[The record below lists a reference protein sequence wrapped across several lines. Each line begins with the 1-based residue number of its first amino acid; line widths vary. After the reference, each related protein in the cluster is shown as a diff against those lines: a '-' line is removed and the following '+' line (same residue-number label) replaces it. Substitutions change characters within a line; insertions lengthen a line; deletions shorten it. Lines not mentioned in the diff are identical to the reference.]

1 MRNYPFEKNF
11 PSISYIANNWPRTKD
26 VLKKFILS
34 NHKLPDLYNL
44 CLNCLNDL
52 NVHKIDKMKPILKKL
67 STLCSKNVTYNTY
80 HDSHHFKSVI
90 IIACLLAKLSN
101 LKNNEDKFLLI
112 IIALTHDLGHL
123 GRRIQSR
130 SFYQEEKSFNEL
142 SRNLFRAKPNFKKNQ
157 RIKKIFR
164 STYFPIKPEKVDDHV
179 QKIILDSDILAS
191 LMFGLDVGVEF
202 ASRLKHELRFEG
214 GSKQLFSGFLK
225 FLDNKSLYLDSS
237 KNSC

>member
-1 MRNYPFEKNF
+1 MRNYPFEKKF
-11 PSISYIANNWPRTKD
+11 PSISYIANNWPRSKD
-26 VLKKFILS
+26 ILKKFILS
-34 NHKLPDLYNL
+34 NHKLPNLYNL

-52 NVHKIDKMKPILKKL
+52 NVHKVERIKPVLKKL
-67 STLCSKNVTYNTY
+67 STLCLKNVTYNTY
-80 HDSHHFKSVI
+80 HDPHHFKSVI

-101 LKNNEDKFLLI
+101 LKNNEDKLLLV

-123 GRRIQSR
+123 GRRIQNK
-130 SFYQEEKSFNEL
+130 SFYQEERSFSEL
-142 SRNLFRAKPNFKKNQ
+142 SRILFKIKPNFKKNQ

-164 STYFPIKPEKVDDHV
+164 STYFPIKPEKVDDHI
-179 QKIILDSDILAS
+179 QKIILDADILAS
-191 LMFGLDVGVEF
+191 LMFGLNVGVEF

-237 KNSC
+237 KKSC

>member
-1 MRNYPFEKNF
+1 MRNYPFEKSF

-34 NHKLPDLYNL
+34 NQKLPDLYNL

-67 STLCSKNVTYNTY
+67 SILCSKNVTYNTY

-90 IIACLLAKLSN
+90 IISCLLAKLSN
-101 LKNNEDKFLLI
+101 LKNNEDKLLLV

-123 GRRIQSR
+123 GRRIQNK
-130 SFYQEEKSFNEL
+130 SFYQEEKSFSEL
-142 SRNLFRAKPNFKKNQ
+142 SRILFKTKLNFKKNQ

-164 STYFPIKPEKVDDHV
+164 STYFPIKPENVDDHV
-179 QKIILDSDILAS
+179 QKIILDADILAS
-191 LMFGLDVGVEF
+191 LMFGLNVGVEF
-202 ASRLKHELRFEG
+202 ASRLKHDLRFEG
-214 GSKQLFSGFLK
+214 GSKQLFSSFLK

-237 KNSC
+237 KKSC

>member
-11 PSISYIANNWPRTKD
+11 PSISYIASNWPRTKN

-34 NHKLPDLYNL
+34 KHKLPDLYNL

-52 NVHKIDKMKPILKKL
+52 NVHKIDKMKPVLKKL
-67 STLCSKNVTYNTY
+67 SILCSKNVTYNTY

-101 LKNNEDKFLLI
+101 LKNNEDKLLLV

-123 GRRIQSR
+123 GRRVQNK
-130 SFYQEEKSFNEL
+130 SFFQEEKSFSEL
-142 SRNLFRAKPNFKKNQ
+142 SRILFKVKPNFNKNQ

-164 STYFPIKPEKVDDHV
+164 STFFPIKPEKVDDHV
-179 QKIILDSDILAS
+179 EKIILDADILGS
-191 LMFGLDVGVEF
+191 LMFGLNVGVEF
-202 ASRLKHELRFEG
+202 AKRLKHELRFEG
-214 GSKQLFSGFLK
+214 ASKQLFSGFLK

-237 KNSC
+237 KKSC

>member
-11 PSISYIANNWPRTKD
+11 PSISYIANNWPRTKN

-44 CLNCLNDL
+44 CLNCLNEL
-52 NVHKIDKMKPILKKL
+52 NVHKIDKMKPVLKKL
-67 STLCSKNVTYNTY
+67 SILCSKNVTYNTY

-101 LKNNEDKFLLI
+101 LKNNEDKLLLV

-123 GRRIQSR
+123 GRRVQNK
-130 SFYQEEKSFNEL
+130 SFFQEEKSFSEL
-142 SRNLFRAKPNFKKNQ
+142 SRILFKVKPNFNKNQ

-164 STYFPIKPEKVDDHV
+164 STFFPIKPEKVDDHV
-179 QKIILDSDILAS
+179 EKIILDADILGS
-191 LMFGLDVGVEF
+191 LMFGLNVGVEF
-202 ASRLKHELRFEG
+202 AKRLKHELRFEG
-214 GSKQLFSGFLK
+214 ASKQLFSGFLK

-237 KNSC
+237 KKSC

>member
-67 STLCSKNVTYNTY
+67 SALCSKNVTYNTY

-123 GRRIQSR
+123 GRRIQNQ
-130 SFYQEEKSFNEL
+130 SFYQEEKSFSEL

-179 QKIILDSDILAS
+179 QKIILDADILAS

>member
-11 PSISYIANNWPRTKD
+11 PSISYIANNWPRTKN

-52 NVHKIDKMKPILKKL
+52 NVHKIDKMKPVLKKL
-67 STLCSKNVTYNTY
+67 SILCTKNVTYNTY

-101 LKNNEDKFLLI
+101 LKNNEDKLLLV

-123 GRRIQSR
+123 GRRVQNI
-130 SFYQEEKSFNEL
+130 SFFQEEKSFSQL
-142 SRNLFRAKPNFKKNQ
+142 SRILFKVKPNFKKT
-157 RIKKIFR
+157 K
-164 STYFPIKPEKVDDHV
+164 E
-179 QKIILDSDILAS
+179 
-191 LMFGLDVGVEF
+191 
-202 ASRLKHELRFEG
+202 
-214 GSKQLFSGFLK
+214 
-225 FLDNKSLYLDSS
+225 
-237 KNSC
+237 

>member
-11 PSISYIANNWPRTKD
+11 PSISYIANNWPRTKN

-52 NVHKIDKMKPILKKL
+52 NVHKIDKIKPVLKKL
-67 STLCSKNVTYNTY
+67 SILCSKNVTYNTY

-101 LKNNEDKFLLI
+101 LKNNEDKLLLV

-123 GRRIQSR
+123 GRRVQNI
-130 SFYQEEKSFNEL
+130 SFFQEEKSFKEL
-142 SRNLFRAKPNFKKNQ
+142 SRILFKVKPNFNKNQ

-164 STYFPIKPEKVDDHV
+164 STFFPIKPEKVEDHV
-179 QKIILDSDILAS
+179 EKIILDADILGS
-191 LMFGLDVGVEF
+191 LMFGLDVGVAE
-202 ASRLKHELRFEG
+202 RLKHELRFEG
-214 GSKQLFSGFLK
+214 ASKQLFSGFLK

-237 KNSC
+237 KKSC

>member
-11 PSISYIANNWPRTKD
+11 PSISYIANNWPRSKN

-34 NHKLPDLYNL
+34 NHKQPDLYNL

-52 NVHKIDKMKPILKKL
+52 NVHKIEKIKPVLKKL
-67 STLCSKNVTYNTY
+67 SILCSKNVTYNTY
-80 HDSHHFKSVI
+80 HDPHHFKSVI

-101 LKNNEDKFLLI
+101 LKNSEDRLLLI

-130 SFYQEEKSFNEL
+130 SFYQEEKSFSDL
-142 SRNLFRAKPNFKKNQ
+142 SRILFKVKPIFKKNQ

-164 STYFPIKPEKVDDHV
+164 STYFPIKPEKVEDHV
-179 QKIILDSDILAS
+179 EKIILDADILSS
-191 LMFGLDVGVEF
+191 LMFGLDVGVQF
-202 ASRLKHELRFEG
+202 ASRLKHELRFKG
-214 GSKQLFSGFLK
+214 GTKELFSGFLK
-225 FLDNKSLYLDSS
+225 FLNNKSLYLDSS
-237 KNSC
+237 KKSC

>member
-1 MRNYPFEKNF
+1 MKNHPFEKNF
-11 PSISYIANNWPRTKD
+11 PSISYIANNWPRSKD

-34 NHKLPDLYNL
+34 NHKPPNLYSL
-44 CLNCLNDL
+44 CLNCLSDL
-52 NVHKIDKMKPILKKL
+52 NVHKIERMKPVLKKL
-67 STLCSKNVTYNTY
+67 SALCSRNVTYNTY

-101 LKNNEDKFLLI
+101 LKNNEDKFLLV

-123 GRRIQSR
+123 GRRIQNK

-142 SRNLFRAKPNFKKNQ
+142 SRIFFKVKLNFKKNQ
-157 RIKKIFR
+157 RIKRIFR
-164 STYFPIKPEKVDDHV
+164 STYFPVKPEKVDDHV
-179 QKIILDSDILAS
+179 EKIILDADILAS
-191 LMFGLDVGVEF
+191 LMFGLNVGVEF
-202 ASRLKHELRFEG
+202 AKRLKHELRFEG

-237 KNSC
+237 KKSC

>member
-26 VLKKFILS
+26 VLKKFVLS
-34 NHKLPDLYNL
+34 NHKPPDLYNL

-80 HDSHHFKSVI
+80 HDPHHFKSVI

-123 GRRIQSR
+123 GRRIQNR
-130 SFYQEEKSFNEL
+130 SFYQEEKSFSEL

-179 QKIILDSDILAS
+179 QKIILDADILAS

>member
-1 MRNYPFEKNF
+1 MRNYPFEKKF
-11 PSISYIANNWPRTKD
+11 PSISYIASNWPRSKD
-26 VLKKFILS
+26 ILKKFILS

-52 NVHKIDKMKPILKKL
+52 NVRKIERIKPVLKKL
-67 STLCSKNVTYNTY
+67 SILCSKNVTYNTY

-101 LKNNEDKFLLI
+101 LKNNEDKLLLV

-123 GRRIQSR
+123 GRRIQNK
-130 SFYQEEKSFNEL
+130 SFYQEERSFSEL
-142 SRNLFRAKPNFKKNQ
+142 SRILFKIKPNFKKNQ

-164 STYFPIKPEKVDDHV
+164 STYFPIKPEKVDDHI
-179 QKIILDSDILAS
+179 QKIILDADILAS
-191 LMFGLDVGVEF
+191 LMFGLNVGVEF

-237 KNSC
+237 KKSC

>member
-11 PSISYIANNWPRTKD
+11 PSISYIANNWPRSKH
-26 VLKKFILS
+26 VLKKYILS
-34 NHKLPDLYNL
+34 NQKLPNLYKL

-52 NVHKIDKMKPILKKL
+52 NMHKVGRMKPVLKKL
-67 STLCSKNVTYNTY
+67 SILCSKNVTYNTY
-80 HDSHHFKSVI
+80 HDPHHFKSVI

-101 LKNNEDKFLLI
+101 LTNNEDKLLLV

-123 GRRIQSR
+123 GRRIQNR
-130 SFYQEEKSFNEL
+130 SFYQEEKSFSEL
-142 SRNLFRAKPNFKKNQ
+142 SRILFRTKPNFKKNQ

-164 STYFPIKPEKVDDHV
+164 STYFPIKPEKVDDHI
-179 QKIILDSDILAS
+179 QKIILDADILAS
-191 LMFGLDVGVEF
+191 LMFGLNVGVEF

-237 KNSC
+237 KKSC

>member
-11 PSISYIANNWPRTKD
+11 PSISYIANNWPRSKD

-52 NVHKIDKMKPILKKL
+52 NVHKIERMKPVLKKL
-67 STLCSKNVTYNTY
+67 SILCSKNVTYNTY

-101 LKNNEDKFLLI
+101 LKNNEDKLLLV

-123 GRRIQSR
+123 GRRIQNK
-130 SFYQEEKSFNEL
+130 SFYQEEKSFSEL
-142 SRNLFRAKPNFKKNQ
+142 SRILFKVKPNFKKNQ

-179 QKIILDSDILAS
+179 EKIILDADILAS
-191 LMFGLDVGVEF
+191 LMFGLNVGVEF
-202 ASRLKHELRFEG
+202 AGRLKHELRFEG

-237 KNSC
+237 KKSC

>member
-11 PSISYIANNWPRTKD
+11 PSISYIANNWPRTKN

-52 NVHKIDKMKPILKKL
+52 NVHKIDKMKPVLKKL
-67 STLCSKNVTYNTY
+67 SILCSKNVTYNTY

-101 LKNNEDKFLLI
+101 LKNNEDKLLLV

-123 GRRIQSR
+123 GRRVQNK
-130 SFYQEEKSFNEL
+130 SFFQEEKSFSEL
-142 SRNLFRAKPNFKKNQ
+142 SRILFKVKPNFNKNQ

-164 STYFPIKPEKVDDHV
+164 STFFPIKPEKVDDHV
-179 QKIILDSDILAS
+179 EKIILDADILGS
-191 LMFGLDVGVEF
+191 LMFGLNVGVEF
-202 ASRLKHELRFEG
+202 AKRLKHELRFEG
-214 GSKQLFSGFLK
+214 ASKQLFSGFLK

-237 KNSC
+237 KKSC

>member
-11 PSISYIANNWPRTKD
+11 PSISYIANNWPKSKN

-34 NHKLPDLYNL
+34 NHKLPDLYKI

-52 NVHKIDKMKPILKKL
+52 NVHRIGRMKPVLKKL
-67 STLCSKNVTYNTY
+67 SILCSKNVTYNTY

-101 LKNNEDKFLLI
+101 LKKNEDRLLVI

-123 GRRIQSR
+123 GRRVQRR
-130 SFYQEEKSFNEL
+130 SFYQEEKSFGEL
-142 SRNLFRAKPNFKKNQ
+142 SRVLFKVKPNFKKNQ

-179 QKIILDSDILAS
+179 EKIILDADILAS
-191 LMFGLDVGVEF
+191 LMFGLNVGVEF
-202 ASRLKHELRFEG
+202 AGRLKHELRFEG
-214 GSKQLFSGFLK
+214 ASKQLFSSFLK

-237 KNSC
+237 KKSC

>member
-11 PSISYIANNWPRTKD
+11 PSISYIANNWPRTKN

-52 NVHKIDKMKPILKKL
+52 NVHKIDKMKPVLKKL
-67 STLCSKNVTYNTY
+67 SILCSKNVTYNTY

-101 LKNNEDKFLLI
+101 LKNNEDKLLLV

-123 GRRIQSR
+123 GRRVQNK
-130 SFYQEEKSFNEL
+130 SFYQEEKSFSEL
-142 SRNLFRAKPNFKKNQ
+142 SRILFKVKPNFKKTKELKKYLGVHFFPLNQ
-157 RIKKIFR
+157 KK
-164 STYFPIKPEKVDDHV
+164 
-179 QKIILDSDILAS
+179 
-191 LMFGLDVGVEF
+191 LMIM
-202 ASRLKHELRFEG
+202 
-214 GSKQLFSGFLK
+214 SKK
-225 FLDNKSLYLDSS
+225 
-237 KNSC
+237 

>member
-26 VLKKFILS
+26 VLKRFVLS
-34 NHKLPDLYNL
+34 NHKPPDLYNL

-123 GRRIQSR
+123 GRRIQNR
-130 SFYQEEKSFNEL
+130 SFYQEEKSFSEL

-179 QKIILDSDILAS
+179 QKIILDADILAS

>member
-11 PSISYIANNWPRTKD
+11 PSISYIANNWPRSKN

-34 NHKLPDLYNL
+34 NHKLPNLYNL

-52 NVHKIDKMKPILKKL
+52 NVRKIDRMKPVLKKL
-67 STLCSKNVTYNTY
+67 SVLCIKNVTYNTY

-90 IIACLLAKLSN
+90 IISCLLAKLSK
-101 LKNNEDKFLLI
+101 LKNNEDRFLLI

-123 GRRIQSR
+123 GRRIQKR
-130 SFYQEEKSFNEL
+130 SFFQEEKSFTEL
-142 SRNLFRAKPNFKKNQ
+142 SRILFKAKPISKNNK

-164 STYFPIKPEKVDDHV
+164 STYFPIKPEKVEDHV
-179 QKIILDSDILAS
+179 EKIILDADILSS
-191 LMFGLDVGVEF
+191 LMFGLDVGVQF

-214 GSKQLFSGFLK
+214 GTKQLFSGFLK

-237 KNSC
+237 KKSC

>member
-11 PSISYIANNWPRTKD
+11 PSISYIANNWPRTKN

-52 NVHKIDKMKPILKKL
+52 NVHKIDKMKPVLKKL
-67 STLCSKNVTYNTY
+67 SILCSKNVTYNTY

-101 LKNNEDKFLLI
+101 LKNNEDKLLLV

-123 GRRIQSR
+123 GRRVQNI
-130 SFYQEEKSFNEL
+130 SFFQEEKSFSEL
-142 SRNLFRAKPNFKKNQ
+142 SRILFKVKPNFNKNQ

-164 STYFPIKPEKVDDHV
+164 STFFPIKPEKVDDHV
-179 QKIILDSDILAS
+179 EKIILDADILGS
-191 LMFGLDVGVEF
+191 LMFGLNVGVEF
-202 ASRLKHELRFEG
+202 AERLKHELRFEG
-214 GSKQLFSGFLK
+214 ASKQLFTGFLK

-237 KNSC
+237 KKSC

>member
-44 CLNCLNDL
+44 CLNCLSDL

-101 LKNNEDKFLLI
+101 LKNYEDKFLLI

-123 GRRIQSR
+123 GRRIQNR
-130 SFYQEEKSFNEL
+130 SFYQEEKSFSEL

-179 QKIILDSDILAS
+179 QKIILDADILAS

-237 KNSC
+237 KKSC

>member
-11 PSISYIANNWPRTKD
+11 PSISYIANNWPRTKN

-34 NHKLPDLYNL
+34 KHKLPDLYNL

-52 NVHKIDKMKPILKKL
+52 NVHKIDKMKPVLKKL
-67 STLCSKNVTYNTY
+67 SILCSKNVTYNTY

-101 LKNNEDKFLLI
+101 LKNNEDKLLVV

-123 GRRIQSR
+123 GRRVQNK
-130 SFYQEEKSFNEL
+130 SFFQEEKSFSEL
-142 SRNLFRAKPNFKKNQ
+142 SRILFKVKPNFNKNQ

-164 STYFPIKPEKVDDHV
+164 STFFPIKPEKVDDHV
-179 QKIILDSDILAS
+179 EKIILDADILGA
-191 LMFGLDVGVEF
+191 LLFGLDGAGEF
-202 ASRLKHELRFEG
+202 AERVKHELRFEG
-214 GSKQLFSGFLK
+214 ASKQLFSGFLK
-225 FLDNKSLYLDSS
+225 FLDHKSLYLDSS
-237 KNSC
+237 KKSC

>member
-1 MRNYPFEKNF
+1 MRNYPFEKKF

-52 NVHKIDKMKPILKKL
+52 NVHKIERMKPVLKKL
-67 STLCSKNVTYNTY
+67 SILCSKNVTYNTY

-101 LKNNEDKFLLI
+101 LKNNEDKLLLV

-123 GRRIQSR
+123 GRRIQNK
-130 SFYQEEKSFNEL
+130 SFYQEEKSFSEL
-142 SRNLFRAKPNFKKNQ
+142 SRILFKVKPNFKKNQ

-179 QKIILDSDILAS
+179 EKIILDADILAS
-191 LMFGLDVGVEF
+191 LMFGLNVGVEF
-202 ASRLKHELRFEG
+202 AERLKHELRFEG
-214 GSKQLFSGFLK
+214 ASKQLFSGFLK

-237 KNSC
+237 KKSC

>member
-1 MRNYPFEKNF
+1 MRNYTFEKNF

-52 NVHKIDKMKPILKKL
+52 HVHKIDKMKPILKKL
-67 STLCSKNVTYNTY
+67 SALCSKNVTYNTY

-123 GRRIQSR
+123 GRRIQNQ
-130 SFYQEEKSFNEL
+130 SFYQEEKSFSEL

-179 QKIILDSDILAS
+179 QKIILDADILAS

-237 KNSC
+237 KKSC

>member
-1 MRNYPFEKNF
+1 MRNYTFEKNF

-67 STLCSKNVTYNTY
+67 SALCLKNVTYNTY

-123 GRRIQSR
+123 GRRIQNQ
-130 SFYQEEKSFNEL
+130 SFYQEEKSFSEL

-179 QKIILDSDILAS
+179 QKIILDADILAS

>member
-11 PSISYIANNWPRTKD
+11 PSISYIANNWPRTKN

-52 NVHKIDKMKPILKKL
+52 NVHKIDKMKPVLKKL
-67 STLCSKNVTYNTY
+67 SFLCSKNVTYNTY

-101 LKNNEDKFLLI
+101 LKNNEDKLLLV

-123 GRRIQSR
+123 GRRVQNI
-130 SFYQEEKSFNEL
+130 SFFQEEKSFKEL
-142 SRNLFRAKPNFKKNQ
+142 SRILFKVKPNFNKNQ
-157 RIKKIFR
+157 RIKKIC
-164 STYFPIKPEKVDDHV
+164 PEN
-179 QKIILDSDILAS
+179 
-191 LMFGLDVGVEF
+191 F
-202 ASRLKHELRFEG
+202 
-214 GSKQLFSGFLK
+214 
-225 FLDNKSLYLDSS
+225 
-237 KNSC
+237 

>member
-11 PSISYIANNWPRTKD
+11 PSISYIANNWPRSKN

-34 NHKLPDLYNL
+34 NHKLPNLYNL

-52 NVHKIDKMKPILKKL
+52 NVRKIDRMKPVLKKL
-67 STLCSKNVTYNTY
+67 SVLCVKNVTYNTY

-90 IIACLLAKLSN
+90 IISCLLAKLSK
-101 LKNNEDKFLLI
+101 LKNNEDRFLLI

-123 GRRIQSR
+123 GRRIQNK
-130 SFYQEEKSFNEL
+130 SFYQEEKSFSEV
-142 SRNLFRAKPNFKKNQ
+142 SRILFKMKPSFKKNQ

-164 STYFPIKPEKVDDHV
+164 STYFPIKPEKVDDHIE
-179 QKIILDSDILAS
+179 KIILDADILAS
-191 LMFGLDVGVEF
+191 LMFGLNVGVEF

-237 KNSC
+237 KKSC